1 MNFTVLTS
9 VTPGNFLYTCSFY
22 TSKVIW
28 VPKLFQ
34 KANWLSASS
43 LERGIGAPCCKKWSG
58 GGKDREDRN
67 KNIKKKNNLIIMGWM
82 FYLNALCTAKQSLQ
96 YIFDD
101 DVHCDRFW
109 DVLIFSLK
117 VCAKISP
124 VWVEVTW
131 DVVLVIQE
139 ESVANTH
146 FCKGARRVGRTFTL
160 LLQCWTGSDG
170 LLFWYLFCGKQNIC
184 LSSY

>member
-1 MNFTVLTS
+1 
-9 VTPGNFLYTCSFY
+9 
-22 TSKVIW
+22 
-28 VPKLFQ
+28 
-34 KANWLSASS
+34 
-43 LERGIGAPCCKKWSG
+43 
-58 GGKDREDRN
+58 
-67 KNIKKKNNLIIMGWM
+67 MGWM

-124 VWVEVTW
+124 IWVEVTW
-131 DVVLVIQE
+131 NVVLVIQE

-146 FCKGARRVGRTFTL
+146 FCKGASRVGRTFTL

-184 LSSY
+184 LSRYKQFTTYQRLVRILLWNHWSSVMWGFVGNSFRDAVKGYWVKLVWSGPSLWLCKCKFEPW